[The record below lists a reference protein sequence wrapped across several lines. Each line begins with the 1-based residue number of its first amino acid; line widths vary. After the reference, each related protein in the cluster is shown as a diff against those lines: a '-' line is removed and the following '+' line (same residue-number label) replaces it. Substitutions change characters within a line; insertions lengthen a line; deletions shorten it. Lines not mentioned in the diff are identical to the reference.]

1 MNYIQNHIKNTQIV
15 DMVIKLSV
23 HMMINIQ
30 NKFKFISIKAHF
42 LNPWAQIG
50 FVDRE

>member
-23 HMMINIQ
+23 HMMINVQ
-30 NKFKFISIKAHF
+30 NKFKFIEVKMQFTNSWKNVGGSEI
-42 LNPWAQIG
+42 L
-50 FVDRE
+50 